1 MEDME
6 QLLVGSLLAASVAS
20 DLRTRKVRNYL
31 ILGFLVLS
39 IIYFASVTSFSL
51 LQLQNLAVVCL
62 ACLPLVY
69 LRALGAGDFK
79 LLLVVCMFL
88 NPSQL
93 YSLMFLSL
101 FWNAVSGSLKYLVN
115 KITKSQTNREA
126 LRFPFTFGIL
136 LAWFS
141 LDYLP
146 KGIFPW

>member
-1 MEDME
+1 ME
-6 QLLVGSLLAASVAS
+6 QFLVGSLLAASVAS

-39 IIYFASVTSFSL
+39 LGYFTAVTHFSIY
-51 LQLQNLAVVCL
+51 QLQNIAIVCA

-88 NPSQL
+88 NPTQL
-93 YSLMFLSL
+93 YSLLFLSL
-101 FWNAVSGSLKYLVN
+101 FWNAVSGSLKFFVN
-115 KITKSQTNREA
+115 KITKSQTNKEA

-141 LDYLP
+141 LDYIP
-146 KGIFPW
+146 KGLFPW